1 MISALLGASIMSA
14 ATIAMLVAIDITNG
28 SLDNAGKYPLTDSE
42 KELLIL
48 QGFRND
54 IELINSKLEKLEILK

>member
-14 ATIAMLVAIDITNG
+14 ATIAMLIAIDITNE

-54 IELINSKLEKLEILK
+54 IELINSKLEELEILK